1 MRASLKTE
9 TPEER
14 GLSSAALHILA
25 MGCMLCDHL
34 AVFFP
39 GSGLLPCVGRLAFPI
54 FAFLIAEGARHTRG
68 KRRYMKRLLLL
79 AVLSEIPFDLQYE
92 RSVFYPFHQNVIWT
106 FLIALSVICLIERA
120 KQSDR
125 AWVVWPASL
134 ATVIVGFLAGYATM
148 TDYYGA
154 GVLTVLVFYFFP
166 GRRWWDLLG
175 QFACLYYINV
185 ELLGGLFY
193 PVTLFGHEFELL
205 RQSLALLAL
214 VPIWLYRGRQGC
226 HTEGFRWFCYAFY
239 PAHMLLLYL
248 PVCFR

>member
-1 MRASLKTE
+1 MTQQTE
-9 TPEER
+9 DR

-34 AVFFP
+34 GVFFP
-39 GSGLLPCVGRLAFPI
+39 SSVWLPCVGRLAFPI

-68 KRRYMKRLLLL
+68 MGRYMKRLLLL

-106 FLIALSVICLIERA
+106 FLIALLVICLIERA
-120 KQSDR
+120 KGSGR
-125 AWVVWPASL
+125 MWIVWPVSL
-134 ATVIVGFLAGYATM
+134 TAVTAGFLAGYMVMA
-148 TDYYGA
+148 DYYGA
-154 GVLTVLVFYFFP
+154 GVLMVLVFYFFR
-166 GRRWWDLLG
+166 GRRWWDFLG

-185 ELLGGLFY
+185 EMLGGLFY
-193 PVTLFGHEFELL
+193 PVTLFGREFELL

-214 VPIWLYRGRQGC
+214 VHILMYRGRQCC
-226 HTEGFRWFCYAFY
+226 HTRDFRWFCYAFY

-248 PVCFR
+248 PVRFLK